1 MNESEEKKKGWL
13 TIAGLIALIVV
24 LFLGIK
30 LIFAGLGA
38 AIQQDPGAG
47 QSVGAGQMSGTVSS
61 AGSASAGFAGNAPA
75 FCPFCGEELN
85 ESFQWGQFCPYCGE
99 KVEQ

>member
-1 MNESEEKKKGWL
+1 MEEKKKSWL

-30 LIFAGLGA
+30 LVFAGLGA
-38 AIQQDPGAG
+38 AIPQKPAGPGEPTVPGEPGLTEQVG
-47 QSVGAGQMSGTVSS
+47 QPGPGQT
-61 AGSASAGFAGNAPA
+61 APA
-75 FCPFCGEELN
+75 FCPFCGRELN
-85 ESFQWGQFCPYCGE
+85 ASFQWGQFCPFCGE